1 MTWWAWMILG
11 AVLFGAELFAIDA
24 QFYLVFL
31 GLSAAIVGLL
41 SLFGLGLPEWV
52 EWLVFSA
59 LSLTS
64 MFTFRKALY
73 ERIRGNVPGFRQGVT
88 GDFVEVPADLDAGQ
102 STRAS
107 FRGSSWTVV
116 NDGVDRIPG
125 GQRARIVRSEGLT
138 LYVSTAAANPENEQE
153 EQS

>member
-1 MTWWAWMILG
+1 MTWWAWMIIG

-31 GLSAAIVGLL
+31 GLSAAVVGLL
-41 SLFGLGLPEWV
+41 SLFGLGMPEWV

-59 LSLTS
+59 LALTS
-64 MFTFRKALY
+64 MFTFRRSLY
-73 ERIRGNVPGFRQGVT
+73 EKIHGNVPGFRAGVT
-88 GDFVEVPADLDAGQ
+88 GNFIDVLADLDAGQ

-107 FRGSSWTVV
+107 FRGSNWTVV
-116 NDGVDRIPG
+116 NDGRDRIAA
-125 GQRARIVRSEGLT
+125 GQRALIVRNEGLT
-138 LYVSTAAANPENEQE
+138 LYVRTDTDNSTSEQE